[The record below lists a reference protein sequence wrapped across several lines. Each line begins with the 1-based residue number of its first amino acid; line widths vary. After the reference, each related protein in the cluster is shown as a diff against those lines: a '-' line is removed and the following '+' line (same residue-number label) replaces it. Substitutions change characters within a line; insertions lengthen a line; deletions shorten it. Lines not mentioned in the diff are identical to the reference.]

1 MGALSL
7 LIFEIRSLWLKY
19 GLLLLI
25 VPVVFVG
32 PYLLASPSPYPDGW
46 VEGLERDLSLYLG
59 FVQIF
64 LIPMIFIYICA
75 YEVNPERMALY
86 LTRPVRK
93 WQLLL
98 ARFGVLFIL
107 FAVSTA
113 IANYLFFYAWFS
125 IYQPHYPA
133 LVWPDVV
140 FPANTLLLMI
150 LTLYVIGCTYSMFL
164 VMISPTETQKASP
177 IVAIIVYIFINL
189 VYIFQ
194 SPPFSAIHLLAP
206 LYYDDRMYSW
216 MMSRI
221 TGTPPDPLGPIG
233 DPFTAVFV
241 LLVYFAALLVVSM
254 LVFERRDVI

>member
-25 VPVVFVG
+25 VPLVFVG
-32 PYLLASPSPYPDGW
+32 PYLFASPSAQAGGW
-46 VEGLERDLSLYLG
+46 VEGLEFDLSFYLG

-64 LIPMIFIYICA
+64 LIPMIFVYICA

-125 IYQPHYPA
+125 VYQPHYPA
-133 LVWPDVV
+133 LGWQHLV
-140 FPANTLLLMI
+140 FPANTMLLMF
-150 LTLYVIGCTYSMFL
+150 LTLYVIGCAYSMFL

-177 IVAIIVYIFINL
+177 IVAIIVYIFIDL

-194 SPPFSAIHLLAP
+194 HPPFSAIHLLAP
-206 LYYDDRMYSW
+206 LYYDDRIYSW
-216 MMSRI
+216 MMSRL

-241 LLVYFAALLVVSM
+241 LLVYFAALVVASM
-254 LVFERRDVI
+254 LVFERRDIV

>member
-25 VPVVFVG
+25 VPLVFVG
-32 PYLLASPSPYPDGW
+32 PYLFASPSAQAGGW
-46 VEGLERDLSLYLG
+46 VEGLEFDLSFYLG

-64 LIPMIFIYICA
+64 LIPMIFVYICA

-98 ARFGVLFIL
+98 ARFGVLFTL

-125 IYQPHYPA
+125 VYHPHYPD
-133 LVWPDVV
+133 LGWQHLV
-140 FPANTLLLMI
+140 FPANTMLLVF
-150 LTLYVIGCTYSMFL
+150 LTLYVIGCAYSMFL

-177 IVAIIVYIFINL
+177 IVAIIVYVFVNL
-189 VYIFQ
+189 VYVFQ
-194 SPPFSAIHLLAP
+194 RPPFSAIHLLAL
-206 LYYDDRMYSW
+206 LYYGERIHGW
-216 MMSRI
+216 MMSRL
-221 TGTPPDPLGPIG
+221 TGVPSDPLGPIG

-241 LLVYFAALLVVSM
+241 LLVYFAALLVLSM

>member
-86 LTRPVRK
+86 LTRPIRK

-233 DPFTAVFV
+233 DPLTAVFV
-241 LLVYFAALLVVSM
+241 LLVYFATLLLASM

>member
-7 LIFEIRSLWLKY
+7 LMFEIRSLWLKY

-32 PYLLASPSPYPDGW
+32 PYLLASPSAQAGGW
-46 VEGLERDLSLYLG
+46 VEGLELDLSLYLG

-64 LIPMIFIYICA
+64 LIPMIFVYICA

-98 ARFGVLFIL
+98 ARFGVLFML

-125 IYQPHYPA
+125 VYQPHYPT
-133 LVWPDVV
+133 LGWQHLV
-140 FPANTLLLMI
+140 FPANTLLLVF
-150 LTLYVIGCTYSMFL
+150 LTLYVIGCAYSMFL

-177 IVAIIVYIFINL
+177 IVAIIVYIFVDL

-206 LYYDDRMYSW
+206 LYYDDRIYGW
-216 MMSRI
+216 MMSRL
-221 TGTPPDPLGPIG
+221 TGTQPDPLGPIG
-233 DPFTAVFV
+233 DPLTAVSA
-241 LLVYFAALLVVSM
+241 LLVYFAALVVVSM